1 MHNLATGYWVYD
13 QLLEDLRNAGWVRF
27 APGFKAGLYGHP
39 SSQYCIKIL
48 GMGVG
53 ENPTYFCERG
63 YYIEHE
69 REMLFAFRRAG
80 FAFAPEPL
88 NQAESVLF
96 LKEWGVRDF
105 QAELRVLNNDVLIME
120 YIPGMP
126 LATQT
131 GRFLDYDTYIDEF
144 GTSVLDEMVTSL
156 RRLGVQL
163 RHANVAGFAHNDP
176 MPPNI
181 IFTIDSKDQMQAKLV
196 DFEVA
201 QNFRRTNPPYVN
213 DTVRELYIERN
224 VPKNPHTGAHVS
236 NLDMHL
242 IEQSI
247 ELVSRIKETMK
258 TTDESV
264 WDAFSVGL
272 PFIGGFTI
280 NLGKLVRALKSAGG
294 SGRKA
299 LTD

>member
-13 QLLEDLRNAGWVRF
+13 HLLEDLRKAGWIRF

-39 SSQYCIKIL
+39 SSKYCIKIL

-63 YYIEHE
+63 YYLQHE
-69 REMLFAFRRAG
+69 REMLSAFRNAG

-88 NQAESVLF
+88 NQSESISF
-96 LKEWGVRDF
+96 LKESGVRDP
-105 QAELRVLNNDVLIME
+105 QAELRILNNDVLVME
-120 YIPGMP
+120 YIPGVP

-144 GTSVLDEMVTSL
+144 GANVLDEMVASL
-156 RRLGVQL
+156 RRLSAQL
-163 RHANVAGFAHNDP
+163 RRANIAGLAHNDP

-181 IFTIDSKDQMQAKLV
+181 IFVVDSKNQMQAKLV
-196 DFEVA
+196 DFEIA
-201 QNFRRTNPPYVN
+201 QNLRRTNPPYVD

-224 VPKNPHTGAHVS
+224 VPTNPRTGAYQS

-242 IEQSI
+242 IDQSI
-247 ELVSRIKETMK
+247 ELVNCIKETMK
-258 TTDESV
+258 ANDESV
-264 WDAFSVGL
+264 LDAISLGVS
-272 PFIGGFTI
+272 FIGGFSV

-294 SGRKA
+294 SGRF
-299 LTD
+299 